1 MIQRA
6 SVVGELAARL
16 IAREGRGEVTRVFQR
31 STYIRTGEDY
41 FLLHWGD
48 LKSPMAVN
56 MVYEDGEGPLPEP
69 GEGCSLGGWRVG
81 FESWTVDA
89 NEAEVHRSGLTR
101 RRRMTLP
108 EERDVVKGIAMLKS
122 LYDAYPS
129 GPTLPSDESLKSFAL
144 ETLVPF
150 AEGSGVRVYE
160 PMRYLPIIG
169 RGGGFTPAGDDFVG
183 GFLATFNCF
192 ARCTRV
198 QQISIPLRLLAGRT
212 VPESAALLS
221 YASRGYMDE
230 PFERLILG
238 VLRGRAFF
246 DDLLEVAHRGH
257 TSGIDASL
265 GVILAVAALSD
276 RSEGGDSLR
285 ECLRVMWNH
294 KGERFIP
301 SRTAMK

>member
-6 SVVGELAARL
+6 SGVGELAARF
-16 IAREGRGEVTRVFQR
+16 IARLGRGEVTRVFQR
-31 STYIRTGEDY
+31 SAYVRTGGDY

-56 MVYEDGEGPLPEP
+56 MAYEPGGRPLLEP
-69 GEGCSLGGWRVG
+69 GEGCSLGGRRVG

-101 RRRMTLP
+101 RRRIALP
-108 EERDVVKGIAMLKS
+108 EERDVVKGMAMLKS

-129 GPTLPSDESLKSFAL
+129 GSTLPYDEAVKSFAL

-150 AEGSGVRVYE
+150 AKRRGVRVYE
-160 PMRYLPIIG
+160 QMRYLPMIG

-192 ARCTRV
+192 ARCTRAR
-198 QQISIPLRLLAGRT
+198 QISISLRLLVGRT

-221 YASRGYMDE
+221 YASKGYVDE

-238 VLRGRAFF
+238 VLGGRAFF

-265 GVILAVAALSD
+265 GVVLAGAALSD

-285 ECLRVMWNH
+285 ECLRVMW
-294 KGERFIP
+294 EP
-301 SRTAMK
+301 